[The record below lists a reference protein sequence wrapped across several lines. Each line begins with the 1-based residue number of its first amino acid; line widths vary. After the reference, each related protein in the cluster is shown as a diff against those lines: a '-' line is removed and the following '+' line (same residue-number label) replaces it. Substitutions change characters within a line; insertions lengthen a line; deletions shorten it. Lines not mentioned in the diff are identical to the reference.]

1 MDEIFELF
9 DIFDFDFI
17 EIEGGG
23 CMAIGCV
30 ILVVLVILAICAG
43 VSFMFLFGGD
53 DESEEIEMGQNVE
66 RPAYVLPV
74 GRA

>member
-30 ILVVLVILAICAG
+30 ILVVLIILAICAG

-53 DESEEIEMGQNVE
+53 DEAEEIEMGAVE

-74 GRA
+74 GRG

>member
-53 DESEEIEMGQNVE
+53 DEEEIEMGAVE
-66 RPAYVLPV
+66 QSAYVLPV
-74 GRA
+74 GRG